1 MRKSRLFI
9 PEKMGSLVGVRQ
21 PKHFVLSISTFL
33 LLLLFPSAIFSQSKF
48 EFGLSLGPTLGFPLY
63 VDDGTA
69 PDGVVDAIKDAETWA
84 PGGSVTLLV
93 KMHLSEKLGVRT
105 GFGLVATGHGTKE
118 SDVNFPTPE
127 PDAPESVKFIYRKN
141 YLELPL
147 QVDFKLGKGDA
158 PDFFYLSGGAS
169 LWVNIS
175 NKTVQVAT
183 FADGKK
189 ERTSSDDTTSDFR
202 KSNILL
208 QLGFGY
214 EQELSKR
221 MRLAIEPQAKMT
233 LLTLWEEHVPLNRK
247 LLTVG
252 LSFSV
257 FFK

>member
-1 MRKSRLFI
+1 MLELIYPTRSGLRKSRLFI

-118 SDVNFPTPE
+118 SDVIPGC
-127 PDAPESVKFIYRKN
+127 V
-141 YLELPL
+141 L
-147 QVDFKLGKGDA
+147 V
-158 PDFFYLSGGAS
+158 
-169 LWVNIS
+169 
-175 NKTVQVAT
+175 
-183 FADGKK
+183 
-189 ERTSSDDTTSDFR
+189 SS
-202 KSNILL
+202 K
-208 QLGFGY
+208 
-214 EQELSKR
+214 
-221 MRLAIEPQAKMT
+221 
-233 LLTLWEEHVPLNRK
+233 
-247 LLTVG
+247 
-252 LSFSV
+252 
-257 FFK
+257 